1 MGGCS
6 FSIYNIA
13 YRLQGF
19 KILMLGCHP
28 VTRLSLSLY
37 YHIYRMRTILFF
49 SNAGDI
55 MECPDLAQQCA
66 EQIEKELDDH
76 TVGCAV
82 THDGA
87 DYQRLVDRGVEEIEG
102 YNYTEDI

>member
-1 MGGCS
+1 
-6 FSIYNIA
+6 
-13 YRLQGF
+13 
-19 KILMLGCHP
+19 
-28 VTRLSLSLY
+28 
-37 YHIYRMRTILFF
+37 MRTILFF

-55 MECPDLAQQCA
+55 MEYPDLAQQCA

>member
-1 MGGCS
+1 
-6 FSIYNIA
+6 
-13 YRLQGF
+13 
-19 KILMLGCHP
+19 
-28 VTRLSLSLY
+28 
-37 YHIYRMRTILFF
+37 
-49 SNAGDI
+49 

-87 DYQRLVDRGVEEIEG
+87 DYQRLVDRGEEDIEG
-102 YNYTEDI
+102 YNYTDDI

>member
-1 MGGCS
+1 
-6 FSIYNIA
+6 
-13 YRLQGF
+13 
-19 KILMLGCHP
+19 
-28 VTRLSLSLY
+28 
-37 YHIYRMRTILFF
+37 
-49 SNAGDI
+49 

-87 DYQRLVDRGVEEIEG
+87 DYQRLVDRGVEKIEG
-102 YNYTEDI
+102 YKAGASAIMSPALRFCENVILLFVFADKDFNS